1 MRRKRSEVLKKI
13 TSIEGLAEVLGGRE
27 NLDALLRQ
35 RLGLSL
41 DEVEGPRMAPDYG
54 QKQFRY
60 RGRTPIR
67 TTLVEAQ
74 IDYYDGSPEDRVRL
88 QILTDGSWQISGW
101 PHAPL
106 GEKRPREKSFLLDD
120 SVASMY
126 DFLLGRLQGLVPGK
140 GHRANEEYGELRE
153 AAKIVLRG
161 TACDGRYSWENG
173 APGKWRKLEE
183 LVMGLVF
190 RFHELCRDAARCK

>member
-1 MRRKRSEVLKKI
+1 MRKNGTWKRI
-13 TSIEGLAEVLGGRE
+13 TTIEGLAEVVGGRE
-27 NLDALLRQ
+27 KLDALVRQ
-35 RLGLSL
+35 RLGMSL
-41 DEVEGPRMAPDYG
+41 DEVEGARTASPHGR
-54 QKQFRY
+54 KLRK
-60 RGRTPIR
+60 RIGRTPVR

-101 PHAPL
+101 PHAPV
-106 GEKRPREKSFLLDD
+106 GEKRPREKSFVLNDC
-120 SVASMY
+120 VASSY
-126 DFLLGRLQGLVPGK
+126 EFQLGRLQGLVPGK

-190 RFHELCRDAARCK
+190 RFHELCRDDG

>member
-1 MRRKRSEVLKKI
+1 MRKNGTWKRI
-13 TSIEGLAEVLGGRE
+13 TSIEGLAKVLGGRE
-27 NLDALLRQ
+27 VLDALVRQ
-35 RLGLSL
+35 RLGMSL
-41 DEVEGPRMAPDYG
+41 DEVEGARMAPGYG
-54 QKQFRY
+54 QKPFRY

-88 QILTDGSWQISGW
+88 QILTDDSWQISGW

-106 GEKRPREKSFLLDD
+106 GEKRPREKSFVLNDCE
-120 SVASMY
+120 ASSY
-126 DFLLGRLQGLVPGK
+126 EFQLGRLQGLVPGK
-140 GHRANEEYGELRE
+140 GHRANEECGELRE

-190 RFHELCRDAARCK
+190 RFHELCRDAAK

>member
-1 MRRKRSEVLKKI
+1 MRTNRTGLKI
-13 TSIEGLAEVLGGRE
+13 TSIEGLSEVLGGRA
-27 NLDALLRQ
+27 NLDALLRKHI
-35 RLGLSL
+35 GLSL
-41 DEVEGPRMAPDYG
+41 DEVEKPRKASDYG
-54 QKQFRY
+54 QKPFRY

-74 IDYYDGSPEDRVRL
+74 IDYYNGEPQDRVRL
-88 QILTDGSWQISGW
+88 QVLTDGSWQISGW
-101 PHAPL
+101 PHAPV
-106 GEKRPREKSFLLDD
+106 GEKRPRERSFELDD
-120 SVASMY
+120 GEASLY
-126 DFLLGRLQGLVPGK
+126 EFKLGQLEGLVPGK

-161 TACDGRYSWENG
+161 TPCDGRYSWENG

-190 RFHELCRDAARCK
+190 RFHELCRDAAKCK

>member
-1 MRRKRSEVLKKI
+1 MRKNGTLKRI
-13 TSIEGLAEVLGGRE
+13 TSIEGLAKVLGSRE
-27 NLDALLRQ
+27 VLDALVRQ
-35 RLGLSL
+35 RLGMSL
-41 DEVEGPRMAPDYG
+41 DEVEGARTASPHGR
-54 QKQFRY
+54 KLRK
-60 RGRTPIR
+60 RIGRTPVR

-106 GEKRPREKSFLLDD
+106 GEKRPREKSFVLNDCESSL
-120 SVASMY
+120 Y
-126 DFLLGRLQGLVPGK
+126 EFQLGRLQGLVPGK

-153 AAKIVLRG
+153 AAKIVLCG

-190 RFHELCRDAARCK
+190 RFHELCRDDG

>member
-1 MRRKRSEVLKKI
+1 MRRKRSEVVKKI
-13 TSIEGLAEVLGGRE
+13 TSIEDLAEVLGGRE
-27 NLDALLRQ
+27 KFDALLRQ

-41 DEVEGPRMAPDYG
+41 DEVEGMRTASPHGR
-54 QKQFRY
+54 KLRK
-60 RGRTPIR
+60 RIGRTPVR

-74 IDYYDGSPEDRVRL
+74 IGYYDGSPEDRVRL

-106 GEKRPREKSFLLDD
+106 GEKRPREKSFVLNDCE
-120 SVASMY
+120 ASSY
-126 DFLLGRLQGLVPGK
+126 EFQLGRLQGLVPGK

-190 RFHELCRDAARCK
+190 RFHELCRDDG